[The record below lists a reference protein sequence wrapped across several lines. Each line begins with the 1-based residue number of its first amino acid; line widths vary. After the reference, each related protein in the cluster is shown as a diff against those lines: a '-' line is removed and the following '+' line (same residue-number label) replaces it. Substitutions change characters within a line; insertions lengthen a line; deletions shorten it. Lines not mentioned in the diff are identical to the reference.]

1 MRDEI
6 DIYNYAKHLEREICA
21 IRESKVCTANK
32 KKLIEYKD
40 YLIARGLSLAR
51 TVKCIWT
58 LRVLALLHGKPFE
71 TADKQDITRLVNLI
85 EQKDLSAYSKHDYK
99 LILKQ
104 FFKWLKDT
112 DEYPELVKWIKVKKP
127 KNRILPEELLTPDE
141 VKALIRS
148 AHHPRDKAFIAV
160 LYESACRIGEML
172 KLKIKHVHP
181 DRYGAQLIVDG
192 KTGPRRVRILS
203 SSPLLATWLSNH
215 PFRENP
221 EAPVWICVGTSD
233 WGKLLHH
240 NGAARILKECAQRA
254 GVNKRIYPHL
264 FRHSRLT
271 ELARLGF
278 NEFQLRTFAGW
289 AMDSD
294 EAAVYVHMSG
304 RDVDD
309 ALLRINGIEKEHK
322 EEEAFRGIEC
332 QRCKVKN
339 SPEAKYCNGCGL
351 AFDLKYAVEVDQRKE
366 DMKEKIEMLSEE
378 LAKSPEIVDKLLNA
392 LAIVN
397 GKVEA
402 ESKGLK
408 RS

>member
-6 DIYNYAKHLEREICA
+6 DIYHYRHLLEMETDRVRKSGICTS
-21 IRESKVCTANK
+21 SKN
-32 KKLIEYKD
+32 LLLDYKD
-40 YLIARGLSLAR
+40 YLIARGLGLAR
-51 TVKCIWT
+51 TIKCLST
-58 LRVLALLHGKPFE
+58 LRAIATMFPKRFDAA
-71 TADKQDITRLVNLI
+71 TKKDIIGLI
-85 EQKDLSAYSKHDYK
+85 NAIEARQLSEYTKHDYK
-99 LILKQ
+99 LIFKQ
-104 FFKWLKDT
+104 FFKWLKGT
-112 DEYPELVKWIKVKKP
+112 DEYPDLVKWIKVKKP
-127 KNRILPEELLTPDE
+127 KNRLLPEELLTTEE
-141 VKALIRS
+141 VKAMIR
-148 AHHPRDKAFIAV
+148 AADNPRDRAFIGV

-172 KLKIKHVHP
+172 TLKIKHVHQ
-181 DRYGAQLIVDG
+181 DEYGAKLIVDG
-192 KTGPRRVRILS
+192 KTGPRRVRIIS
-203 SSPLLATWLSNH
+203 SSPLLATWLNH
-215 PFRENP
+215 HLDRENP
-221 EAPVWICVGTSD
+221 EAPVWISASR
-233 WGKLLHH
+233 GKTFGIR
-240 NGAARILKECAQRA
+240 GADEMLKHAAQKA
-254 GVNKRIYPHL
+254 GVNKRIHPHL

-351 AFDLKYAVEVDQRKE
+351 AFDVKYAMELDERKE
-366 DMKEKIEMLSEE
+366 DIKEKIEMLSEE

-397 GKVEA
+397 GKVQTEHG
-402 ESKGLK
+402 KPK
-408 RS
+408 RN